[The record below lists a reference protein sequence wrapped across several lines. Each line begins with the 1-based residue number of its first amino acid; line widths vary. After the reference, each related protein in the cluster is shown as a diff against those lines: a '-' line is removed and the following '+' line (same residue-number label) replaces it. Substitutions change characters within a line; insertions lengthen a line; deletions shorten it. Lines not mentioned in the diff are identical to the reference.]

1 MEEIDFEQL
10 KALLEGQDDI
20 EIISEI
26 RKPIRF
32 RIHDKHY
39 RVTGI
44 KKKDLLEYFDN
55 VPDQDQQEAAP
66 VPGVQ
71 VHGEQ
76 SSEEEVLS

>member
-26 RKPIRF
+26 RKPIRV
-32 RIHDKHY
+32 RIQTKHY
-39 RVTGI
+39 RVPGI
-44 KKKDLLEYFDN
+44 KKKDLFEYFDN